1 MSRRRRRRK
10 TGTGL
15 LCMVVLMIF
24 GSISYARAEL
34 NDQQEILLN
43 RQEELDKEI
52 ADETER
58 TQQIEDL
65 NAYVQTKK
73 FVEEMAREKFGLV
86 YEDEII
92 YKSKEE

>member
-1 MSRRRRRRK
+1 
-10 TGTGL
+10 
-15 LCMVVLMIF
+15 MVVLMIF